1 MLKERRHAVDTV
13 AAQFLKAE
21 AAADEAALLAS
32 ECVSTFMRQ
41 RIAANLPIGTGTD
54 ALQLMSDA
62 ASDLMRARQRLIEAH
77 GALVDT
83 KGAIG
88 LRGYGDEGCPPSTA
102 QERAPVQLAAVA

>member
-21 AAADEAALLAS
+21 TAADEAAMLTS
-32 ECVSTFMRQ
+32 ECVATFMRQ
-41 RIAANLPIGTGTD
+41 RLAANLPLGTGLD

-62 ASDLMRARQRLIEAH
+62 AADLVRARQRMVEAH
-77 GALVDT
+77 RALFEA

-88 LRGYGDEGCPPSTA
+88 LRSYGTEGCPNSMLDEHP
-102 QERAPVQLAAVA
+102 PVMLAAVA